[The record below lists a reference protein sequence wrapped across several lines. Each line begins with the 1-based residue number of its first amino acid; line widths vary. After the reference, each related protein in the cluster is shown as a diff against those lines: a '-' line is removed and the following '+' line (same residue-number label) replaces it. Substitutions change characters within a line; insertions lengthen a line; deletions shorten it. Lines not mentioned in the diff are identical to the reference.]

1 MFASCIEFIKRI
13 IGIEGSYMEKK
24 YSKKEHDKCQRVA
37 DAFSELYEM
46 YGDMCVV
53 DAGKFGFA
61 FLKWY
66 GGESFDGNS
75 VYQDS
80 KELFDD
86 LWQMW
91 LDYKILD
98 SVAGTEREDIDY
110 KKLYEE
116 LSAETQKEYE
126 EKRQQFLRLSGL
138 CD

>member
-1 MFASCIEFIKRI
+1 
-13 IGIEGSYMEKK
+13 MEKE
-24 YSKKEHDKCQRVA
+24 YSKKEHDKCQKVV

-53 DAGKFGFA
+53 DAGKLGFA

-80 KELFDD
+80 KELFED

-110 KKLYEE
+110 DQLYKE
-116 LSAETQKEYE
+116 LSTKEKEEYE
-126 EKRQQFLRLSGL
+126 EKRQQFLSLSGL
-138 CD
+138 SD

>member
-1 MFASCIEFIKRI
+1 
-13 IGIEGSYMEKK
+13 MEKK

-98 SVAGTEREDIDY
+98 SVAGTEREKILIIRNY
-110 KKLYEE
+110 MKNSALRPKK
-116 LSAETQKEYE
+116 SMK
-126 EKRQQFLRLSGL
+126 KKDSSF
-138 CD
+138 